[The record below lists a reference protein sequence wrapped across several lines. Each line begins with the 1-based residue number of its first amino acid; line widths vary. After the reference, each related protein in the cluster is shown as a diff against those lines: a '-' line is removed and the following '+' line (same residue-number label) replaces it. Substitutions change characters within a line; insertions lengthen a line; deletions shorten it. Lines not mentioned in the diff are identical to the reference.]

1 MFFVYQY
8 LRFLLVLDDLWNF
21 SDVKFFDI
29 RCRIMVIIRDVVITN
44 MVGGVKVKVRISE
57 GFIESELL

>member
-8 LRFLLVLDDLWNF
+8 LCFLLVLDDLWNF

-57 GFIESELL
+57 GFIENELL